1 MSSRRWSTRLERI
14 RLQQLLDLT
23 TVLINKEEEE
33 DEASSDGGNSSSSS
47 LLGDEAIRITLLY
60 YAFINMPRYESQA
73 ITFGRRLLIADF
85 DDATCVNNFHF
96 RKAHLQYLSDLLW
109 PRLAPHLN
117 GQKDSIEVK
126 NRYKIP
132 FETGLLL
139 VLYRLSRPH
148 TIYFDIEA
156 FFGMRKSHISAVVQ
170 TFVDSLYLFAFRF
183 LNNPAIYKPRMP
195 DYAAMIKTKIG
206 IVDNVWGFIDGTL
219 RKICRPTYHQRL
231 LYSGHKR
238 THGIKFQ
245 SVIAP
250 DGLIV
255 DLFGPIEGSRHDSY
269 MLGQSNLL
277 PKLRALM
284 PADGSLGPVYSLY
297 GDPAY
302 PQSLHLFGGFRNPL
316 PGSPEAQWNT
326 LMSQVR
332 QVVEWGFKEIT
343 AQWAFLDNRPR
354 MRIMKSPIGKYYVIA
369 CFLVNLRNC
378 FYGGQ
383 IAAYFDAM
391 PLSVD
396 DYLELVVDD

>member
-1 MSSRRWSTRLERI
+1 M
-14 RLQQLLDLT
+14 
-23 TVLINKEEEE
+23 NKEELQS
-33 DEASSDGGNSSSSS
+33 SSDDGDSSTAS
-47 LLGDEAIRITLLY
+47 LLGDNAMRITLLY
-60 YAFINMPRYESQA
+60 AMFINTSAVESDL
-73 ITFGRRLLIADF
+73 ITFGRRPIISDF
-85 DDATCVNNFHF
+85 DDASCISNFRF
-96 RKAHLQYLSDLLW
+96 RNADLQRLADLLW
-109 PRLAPHLN
+109 VRLGANFDGTKEH
-117 GQKDSIEVK
+117 IVVA
-126 NRYKIP
+126 NRYKVP

-139 VLYRLSRPH
+139 VLYRFSHPH
-148 TIYFDIEA
+148 TIHFEMEA
-156 FFGMRKSHISAVVQ
+156 FFGMRKSHISAAIG
-170 TFVDSLYLFAFRF
+170 TFVSVLYNFAYRF
-183 LNNPAIYKPRMP
+183 LNNPAIFKPRMP
-195 DYAAMIKTKIG
+195 VYAALIKAKIG
-206 IVDNVWGFIDGTL
+206 IVNNVWGFIDGTL

-277 PKLRALM
+277 QKLRDLM

-302 PQSLHLFGGFRNPL
+302 PQSLHLFGGFRNTV
-316 PGSPEAQWNT
+316 PGSPQAQWNT

-383 IAAYFDAM
+383 VASYFDAM
-391 PLSVD
+391 PMSID
-396 DYLELVVDD
+396 EYLGLVVN

>member
-1 MSSRRWSTRLERI
+1 MSSRRWSTRLERV
-14 RLQQLLDLT
+14 RLEQLVQIT
-23 TVLINKEEEE
+23 HFLIDKEENE
-33 DEASSDGGNSSSSS
+33 SSDDGDSSTAS
-47 LLGDEAIRITLLY
+47 LLGDDAIWITMSYEAFLNTSTFE
-60 YAFINMPRYESQA
+60 AES
-73 ITFGRRLLIADF
+73 ITFGRRPIIQDF
-85 DDATCVNNFHF
+85 DDSSCISNFRF
-96 RKAHLQYLSDLLW
+96 RKADLQRLADLLW
-109 PRLAPHLN
+109 VRLQN
-117 GQKDSIEVK
+117 NFEGTKDSIEVA
-126 NRYKIP
+126 NRYKVP

-139 VLYRLSRPH
+139 LLYRFSHPH
-148 TIYFDIEA
+148 TIHFEMES
-156 FFGMRKSHISAVVQ
+156 FFGMRKSHISASIG
-170 TFVDSLYLFAFRF
+170 TFVNVLYDFAYRF
-183 LNNPAIYKPRMP
+183 LNNPTIYKPRMP
-195 DYAAMIKTKIG
+195 AYATLIQAKIG

-219 RKICRPTYHQRL
+219 RKICRPTYHQRI

-277 PKLRALM
+277 QKLRHLM

-302 PQSLHLFGGFRNPL
+302 PQSLHLFGGFRNTV

-383 IAAYFDAM
+383 ITSYFDAM
-391 PLSVD
+391 PMSIEE
-396 DYLELVVDD
+396 YLNLVVG